1 MYWTQWEI
9 EDIFCECPTD
19 CPCRPAPEALQ
30 ALYDADRARDEEG
43 NKTLTTEAYIAADGM
58 ACPGCGDTR
67 FTKYTRPIG
76 IWGHGP
82 TYSTLGVS
90 GGVKCTECKATW
102 TENYAL
108 TGYSNFSNE
117 PVPTRP
123 VMVYD
128 PLADIS
134 RANYN
139 EPGRH
144 TG

>member
-1 MYWTQWEI
+1 MSFDNNDGDFQQLDGT
-9 EDIFCECPTD
+9 TTLS
-19 CPCRPAPEALQ
+19 PEE
-30 ALYDADRARDEEG
+30 YVERS
-43 NKTLTTEAYIAADGM
+43 GM

-67 FTKYTRPIG
+67 FVKYSEGYEPELTGNAVTVR
-76 IWGHGP
+76 
-82 TYSTLGVS
+82 VE
-90 GGVKCTECKATW
+90 CTECKATW
-102 TENYAL
+102 TDEYAL

-139 EPGRH
+139 EPGLH
-144 TG
+144 TR